1 MRTTKAVHKVQV
13 EKDKEIKMKNV
24 LRKLTITAILLATI
38 PYRILMLP
46 LVLWNRKKVQE
57 LVQELVA
64 YRPLPEGVRIEVRE
78 RLTVYKVLLILW
90 YTNSHFEFKQAIK
103 ALFKLD
109 SLGDYSGEDRLI
121 TIKAT
126 PIFISSVRYTFMD
139 TYFHE
144 LRHAVQHSK
153 MENKYDLSR
162 AQLMFG
168 NVTYYD
174 SWHER
179 DARKFGRRATKVY
192 TSK

>member
-1 MRTTKAVHKVQV
+1 
-13 EKDKEIKMKNV
+13 MKNTV
-24 LRKLTITAILLATI
+24 WKTISVTLLIASIPFRIILL
-38 PYRILMLP
+38 P
-46 LVLWNRKKVQE
+46 LIWWNRVKVQE
-57 LVQELVA
+57 LVDELVE

-78 RLTVYKVLLILW
+78 RLTVYKVLLVIW
-90 YTNSHFEFKQAIK
+90 NASSYFEFKQAMEAI
-103 ALFKLD
+103 FKTD
-109 SLGDYSGEDRLI
+109 SLGDYNGSEKLI
-121 TIKAT
+121 TVKAT
-126 PIFISSVRYTFMD
+126 PIFISSIRYKFMD

-144 LRHAVQHSK
+144 LRHAVQHNK

-168 NVTYYD
+168 HVTYYD

>member
-1 MRTTKAVHKVQV
+1 
-13 EKDKEIKMKNV
+13 MKNIS
-24 LRKLTITAILLATI
+24 RKLAITAILLAMI

-46 LVLWNRKKVQE
+46 LILWNRTKVQE

-78 RLTVYKVLLILW
+78 RLTVYKTLLVLW
-90 YTNSHFEFKQAIK
+90 RTNNHFEFKQVMK

-109 SLGDYSGEDRLI
+109 SLGDYSSSEKLI

-126 PIFISSVRYTFMD
+126 PIFISSVRYKFMD

-153 MENKYDLSR
+153 MKNKFDLSR

-168 NVTYYD
+168 HVSYYD

-179 DARKFGRRATKVY
+179 DARKFGRRATRVY
-192 TSK
+192 SSK